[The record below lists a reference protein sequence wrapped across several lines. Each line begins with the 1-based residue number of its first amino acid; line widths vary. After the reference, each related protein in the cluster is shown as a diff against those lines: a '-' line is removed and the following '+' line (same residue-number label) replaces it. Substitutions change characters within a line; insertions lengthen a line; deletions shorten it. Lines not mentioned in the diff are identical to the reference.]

1 MKPRRPPTGTG
12 RARGTPTPA
21 RRCEDTRR
29 KPSLSYRDI
38 PEPPKG
44 RGQGNNI
51 ISTVSYQLVRSASG
65 LFTRL
70 WASQGPGTPLR
81 ARNTLVPTRFD
92 EEPERDEKG

>member
-44 RGQGNNI
+44 WGQGNNI

-70 WASQGPGTPLR
+70 RRPRETGYATACTQYAGSDPVRRGTG
-81 ARNTLVPTRFD
+81 T
-92 EEPERDEKG
+92 G